1 MASPVYSTRFI
12 AHAGLDGSSSYTC
25 PVGFVMVLR
34 DLDVYYSNL
43 EPGSVEMIG
52 SESQVIW
59 QNTMSGA
66 DVQSYASWRG
76 RQVFTGGESVSLVTE
91 HPTDVTLSGYLLTT
105 P

>member
-1 MASPVYSTRFI
+1 MATAVYSTRFI
-12 AHAGLDGSSSYTC
+12 AVAGLDGAASHTC
-25 PVGFVMVLR
+25 PVGFVVVLR

-76 RQVFTGGESVSLVTE
+76 RQVFIEGESVSIVTE
-91 HPTDVTLSGYLLTT
+91 HPTDVTLSGYLLTA